1 VKANEISN
9 IFGLNDFGEMITFSV
24 AAQAKESGVK
34 GSSLSLK
41 QTNYRKLNYFS
52 LLVLA
57 CLL

>member
-1 VKANEISN
+1 VKANEFSN
-9 IFGLNDFGEMITFSV
+9 IFGLNDFGV